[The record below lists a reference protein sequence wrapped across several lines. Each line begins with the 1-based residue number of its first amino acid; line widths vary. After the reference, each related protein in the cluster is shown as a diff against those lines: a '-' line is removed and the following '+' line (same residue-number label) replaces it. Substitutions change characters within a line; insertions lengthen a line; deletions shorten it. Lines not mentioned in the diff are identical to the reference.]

1 MKKLLLL
8 IPVLMFAVLGCKGN
22 ADAGANSQADIAQF
36 QKYIQELQEGN
47 TNIKVEKLADIKEM
61 PGFAY
66 VKITGDGQ
74 EKMAITNG
82 RLLIDAQIIDLKEKV
97 SITSIYN
104 FEHAKPKNIDVSN
117 LTLAGGNKDSK
128 TVIVEITD
136 FQCPYCKEAN
146 KLFKQKLADKKDYA
160 LYIMHMPL
168 DMHPNARIMAQ
179 IFEAGMQMG
188 VNFKNDLF
196 EFDGEGLI
204 QKVAEEYKNN
214 NKIVN
219 FSQEDVEK
227 IFKAVDME
235 IVNIFAG
242 KTSDAKGFKELVMS
256 PAIVE
261 KVEKSIAQADS
272 LGERSTPAFY
282 INGKGIQG
290 FDAPLLNK
298 VLGEIK

>member
-1 MKKLLLL
+1 
-8 IPVLMFAVLGCKGN
+8 
-22 ADAGANSQADIAQF
+22 
-36 QKYIQELQEGN
+36 
-47 TNIKVEKLADIKEM
+47 
-61 PGFAY
+61 
-66 VKITGDGQ
+66 
-74 EKMAITNG
+74 
-82 RLLIDAQIIDLKEKV
+82 
-97 SITSIYN
+97 
-104 FEHAKPKNIDVSN
+104 
-117 LTLAGGNKDSK
+117 
-128 TVIVEITD
+128 
-136 FQCPYCKEAN
+136 
-146 KLFKQKLADKKDYA
+146 
-160 LYIMHMPL
+160 MHMPL

-196 EFDGEGLI
+196 EFDGESLI
-204 QKVAEEYKNN
+204 QKVAEDYKNN
-214 NKIVN
+214 NKNNNKIVNAILSAFAFSSAEDYKNNNKNVN